1 MSIAKKG
8 IGYSRPN
15 PSVGAVIVWNNTII
29 GEGSTSS
36 YGGNHAEVNAI
47 NSVKDKTL
55 FKEAIIYVTLEPCSH
70 HGKTP
75 PCADLIIKYQFK
87 KVVIGCIDSNRL
99 VAGKGVERLKKAGVD
114 VLVGVL
120 ESECLYH
127 HRRFFTVQE
136 KNRPY
141 IILKWAETKDGFIA
155 PLSKEKQQPV
165 WISNQYSQQL
175 VHQWRSQEH
184 AIMVGTS
191 TVIDDNPTLNVRN
204 WSGQNPVRVVL
215 DRSLRIP
222 KTATI
227 FDKSVQ
233 TIVITD
239 VGGKPQQSDKNLI
252 FEEIYFS
259 KNIAIQICEVLQKN
273 KIQSVIIEG
282 GLQTLQTFIDENLWD
297 EARVFVGDKEFK
309 EGVASPKLNRVT
321 NEEMNLHT
329 DILKKYRN
337 D

>member
-1 MSIAKKG
+1 LSIAKKG

-259 KNIAIQICEVLQKN
+259 KNIAIQICDVLQKN

>member
-1 MSIAKKG
+1 MLIAKKG

-29 GEGSTSS
+29 GEGYTSS

-55 FKEAIIYVTLEPCSH
+55 LKEATIYVTLEPCSH

-136 KNRPY
+136 KKRPY

-191 TVIDDNPTLNVRN
+191 TVIDDNPTLNVRS
-204 WSGQNPVRVVL
+204 WSGQNPVRIVL

-233 TIVITD
+233 TIVITE
-239 VGGKPQQSDKNLI
+239 VGAKPQQFDKNLI

-282 GLQTLQTFIDENLWD
+282 GLQTLQTFIDEDLWD

-309 EGVASPKLNRVT
+309 EGVPSPKLNRVT

-329 DILKKYRN
+329 DVLKKYRN

>member
-1 MSIAKKG
+1 LSIAKKG

-29 GEGSTSS
+29 GEGYTSS

-55 FKEAIIYVTLEPCSH
+55 LKEATIYVTLEPCSH

-136 KNRPY
+136 KKRPY

-191 TVIDDNPTLNVRN
+191 TVIDDNPTLNVRS
-204 WSGQNPVRVVL
+204 WSGQNPVRIVL

-233 TIVITD
+233 TIVITE
-239 VGGKPQQSDKNLI
+239 VGAKPQQFDKNLI

-282 GLQTLQTFIDENLWD
+282 GLQTLQTFIDQDLWD

-309 EGVASPKLNRVT
+309 EGVPSPKLNRVT

-329 DILKKYRN
+329 DVLKKYRN

>member
-259 KNIAIQICEVLQKN
+259 KNIAIQICDVLQKN